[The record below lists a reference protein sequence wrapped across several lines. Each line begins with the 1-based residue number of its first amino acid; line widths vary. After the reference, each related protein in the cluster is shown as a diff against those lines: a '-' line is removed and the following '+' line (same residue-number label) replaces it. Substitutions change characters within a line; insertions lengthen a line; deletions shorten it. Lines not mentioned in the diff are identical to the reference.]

1 MILKSVISTCR
12 AVRTSL
18 LGISVAAVTA
28 AGLSLVDA
36 HAQVSAAPAAPA
48 NCGARNNCTPKTFAD
63 AIFRYPGIGA
73 PVTGANESAMQTWE
87 RAEGGNWHNTAHCN
101 PLNTTQ
107 REPGSSS
114 INSVGVQAY
123 RTNSGH
129 TCWFWGI
136 RATGQTLEN
145 GFYGPILSAM
155 RHPASSSHAQC
166 VNLARAVGRT
176 PWGTGNFS
184 ADC

>member
-1 MILKSVISTCR
+1 MIPRSVISAYR

-18 LGISVAAVTA
+18 LGISLAAVTA

-36 HAQVSAAPAAPA
+36 HAQVSAPAAPA
-48 NCGARNNCTPKTFAD
+48 SCAAGNNCNPRTFAD
-63 AIFRYPGIGA
+63 AVFRYRGIGA

-107 REPGSSS
+107 REPGSTS

-123 RTNSGH
+123 HSNSGH

-136 RATGQTLEN
+136 KATGDTLEN
-145 GFYGPILSAM
+145 GFYGPILNVM
-155 RHPASSSHAQC
+155 RHPASSSRTQC
-166 VNLARAVGRT
+166 VRLARAVGST